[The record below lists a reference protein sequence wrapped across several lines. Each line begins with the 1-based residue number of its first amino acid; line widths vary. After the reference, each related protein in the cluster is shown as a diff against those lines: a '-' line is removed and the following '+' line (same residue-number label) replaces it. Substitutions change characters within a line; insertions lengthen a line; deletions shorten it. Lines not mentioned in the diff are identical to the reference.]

1 MVLHSVVLG
10 VVLGM
15 GVIIWVVTW
24 LLLTIVHVQYYC
36 RFDDVDQSGRYL
48 FLTSE
53 LVLWW
58 VLTTD
63 CPFFTSEADY
73 LGILKESID
82 ITHLLYIVVVEE
94 EWYAIYLH
102 LHIAEMFVIYL
113 YTLNGWQA
121 FYSELSDVLYPDNT
135 RDFPY
140 ILLNIKRYVF
150 SFSIGHYFL
159 WKNNLFFTTLN
170 RKYNKDIW
178 CLLCNSLFTLQSSY
192 IICRLY

>member
-1 MVLHSVVLG
+1 MSTDYRLSFFYIWSRLLGNTERKYWYHSF
-10 VVLGM
+10 
-15 GVIIWVVTW
+15 II
-24 LLLTIVHVQYYC
+24 H
-36 RFDDVDQSGRYL
+36 
-48 FLTSE
+48 
-53 LVLWW
+53 
-58 VLTTD
+58 
-63 CPFFTSEADY
+63 
-73 LGILKESID
+73 
-82 ITHLLYIVVVEE
+82 IVVVEE
-94 EWYAIYLH
+94 EWMMLYLH

-121 FYSELSDVLYPDNT
+121 FYSELSVLYPDNT

-150 SFSIGHYFL
+150 SFSIGHYFH

>member
-82 ITHLLYIVVVEE
+82 TTHLLYIVVVEE
-94 EWYAIYLH
+94 EWMMLYLH

-121 FYSELSDVLYPDNT
+121 FYSELSVLYLNNT
-135 RDFPY
+135 RDFPVLY
-140 ILLNIKRYVF
+140 TFEFKREVSPF
-150 SFSIGHYFL
+150 LIGHYF
-159 WKNNLFFTTLN
+159 
-170 RKYNKDIW
+170 Y
-178 CLLCNSLFTLQSSY
+178 
-192 IICRLY
+192 

>member
-82 ITHLLYIVVVEE
+82 TTHLLYISSSGRRRMNDT
-94 EWYAIYLH
+94 IPT
-102 LHIAEMFVIYL
+102 FVYRWNVCDIFVYFKWL
-113 YTLNGWQA
+113 AGFL
-121 FYSELSDVLYPDNT
+121 FRIECPLS
-135 RDFPY
+135 
-140 ILLNIKRYVF
+140 
-150 SFSIGHYFL
+150 
-159 WKNNLFFTTLN
+159 
-170 RKYNKDIW
+170 
-178 CLLCNSLFTLQSSY
+178 
-192 IICRLY
+192 